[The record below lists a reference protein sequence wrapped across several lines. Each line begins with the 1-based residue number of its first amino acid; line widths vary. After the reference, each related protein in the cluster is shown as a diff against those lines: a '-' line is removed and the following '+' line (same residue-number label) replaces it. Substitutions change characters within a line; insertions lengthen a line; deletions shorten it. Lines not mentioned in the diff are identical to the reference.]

1 VACTPET
8 SLLPAALP
16 GPESAQRWPW
26 LQRLRRSSDVPL
38 EAWLQAIETG
48 ALSLDADLIAALA
61 PRLDAAAA
69 LRLLDGWLRGGSR
82 DPAVLQVIGQHR
94 GPALAARLRQ
104 ALAADGVGR
113 APWLLPLLGHQ
124 RDPADFALLSSW
136 LLGPQPLRCRQA
148 ALEGLAVG
156 LSSWPLPALRALLRQ
171 LVTGLQPSLAAPALD
186 LLARLP
192 QPRRALA
199 GLAPAALEP
208 SVQRRRQRR
217 LAALPANPLVLVVH
231 GRSGGLIPPELEVL
245 RAELQS
251 LRRSPVLLQAL
262 TAAALPVPEPLRQAA
277 EGQPLSLMP
286 LLLLPG
292 SHVCGDVP
300 ALAARWRSSGP
311 VIRLPFLGAWPLWQ
325 QALRQEVCA
334 LVAAS
339 EPSAGDDGPLLPL
352 LLHHPLRSSLAGRYL
367 AHLGPFCGAT
377 CLPTPYSAPDS
388 DAGRSLLEDPSD
400 RPVVLPLVLA
410 SNRLT
415 EALPDWCA
423 EPLLQRPALRACL
436 LDLLLCLP

>member
-1 VACTPET
+1 M
-8 SLLPAALP
+8 
-16 GPESAQRWPW
+16 
-26 LQRLRRSSDVPL
+26 
-38 EAWLQAIETG
+38 
-48 ALSLDADLIAALA
+48 
-61 PRLDAAAA
+61 
-69 LRLLDGWLRGGSR
+69 
-82 DPAVLQVIGQHR
+82 
-94 GPALAARLRQ
+94 
-104 ALAADGVGR
+104 
-113 APWLLPLLGHQ
+113 
-124 RDPADFALLSSW
+124 
-136 LLGPQPLRCRQA
+136 
-148 ALEGLAVG
+148 
-156 LSSWPLPALRALLRQ
+156 
-171 LVTGLQPSLAAPALD
+171 
-186 LLARLP
+186 
-192 QPRRALA
+192 
-199 GLAPAALEP
+199 
-208 SVQRRRQRR
+208 QRRRQRR
-217 LAALPANPLVLVVH
+217 LAALPANPLVLVAH

-262 TAAALPVPEPLRQAA
+262 TAAALPDPEPLRQAA
-277 EGQPLSLMP
+277 GGQPLSLLP

-311 VIRLPFLGAWPLWQ
+311 LIRLPFLGAWPLWQ
-325 QALRQEVCA
+325 QALRQEVSA

-339 EPSAGDDGPLLPL
+339 GRPRPLPL
-352 LLHHPLRSSLAGRYL
+352 LLHHPLQSFLAGRYL

-388 DAGRSLLEDPSD
+388 DAVRSLLEDSPERE

-423 EPLLQRPALRACL
+423 APLLQRPALRTCL